1 MPATELSSV
10 LADRLSAARGG
21 SSEALGQALD
31 LCRHH
36 LLEVARQAI
45 GPTLRAK
52 GGASDLVQDTFLE
65 AQRLFPRFE
74 GGSGAQLRAWLRSLL
89 LHKAAK
95 LGRRY
100 RGTRKRQL
108 SREIPLSAD
117 GPIAAHPSQIAGPL
131 PTPSVQVMADEQ
143 LRQLQAAID
152 HLPDDYRQVIALRY
166 HEGLAFEEVGRR
178 LGRSA
183 DAARMLW
190 ARAVDRLKQELHG
203 DGQPR

>member
-1 MPATELSSV
+1 MPVTELSSV

-21 SSEALGQALD
+21 SREALGQALD

-36 LLEVARQAI
+36 LIVVARRAL
-45 GPTLRAK
+45 GARLRAK

-65 AQRLFPRFE
+65 AQRLFVRFE
-74 GGSGAQLRAWLRSLL
+74 GDSGTQWRAWLRSLL

-100 RGTRKRQL
+100 SRTRKRQL

-117 GPIAAHPSQIAGPL
+117 GPVAAHPSQIAGTG

-143 LRQLQAAID
+143 LRRLQDAIGR
-152 HLPDDYRQVIALRY
+152 LPVDYRQVIALRY
-166 HEGLAFEEVGRR
+166 QQGLTFDDVGQR

-203 DGQPR
+203 DGQHH